1 MLNKLGIDAPSLIA
15 FLINFFILLGLLTL
29 VLYKPVIRML
39 DQRSAKIKESLEQAE
54 RMKQESVRAEETVK
68 AEIEAGRREGQ
79 ALMNQAAQ
87 TAEKLKGEARAE
99 ARQEAEALIAK
110 ARVEIDR
117 EREESVNQLRQE
129 FADLAILAAEKVIGQ
144 SLDKKAHQQLIDK
157 VLEEGLAPRKE

>member
-54 RMKQESVRAEETVK
+54 RMKQESVQAEETVK

-110 ARVEIDR
+110 ARIEIDR

-157 VLEEGLAPRKE
+157 VLEEGLAPKKE

>member
-1 MLNKLGIDAPSLIA
+1 MLNKLGIDGPSLIA
-15 FLINFFILLGLLTL
+15 FLINFFILFGLLTL
-29 VLYKPVIRML
+29 ILYKPVTKML

-110 ARVEIDR
+110 ARIEIDR

>member
-1 MLNKLGIDAPSLIA
+1 MLDKLGIDVPSLVA
-15 FLINFFILLGLLTL
+15 FFINFFILLGLLTL

-110 ARVEIDR
+110 ARIEIDR